1 MSNNYLIKD
10 KITYKNHIGCDLGTP
25 DGKCIRFS
33 DNRKHKPF
41 ITNIYK
47 ERLDKAIEY
56 IETRLESTEKCLE
69 YHMKQYNAVEVA
81 KYTRDYKL
89 YANILEMLEGEDK
102 DDNR

>member
-1 MSNNYLIKD
+1 MSNDYPIKD

-56 IETRLESTEKCLE
+56 ITSEESIDIFTTIESREQWL
-69 YHMKQYNAVEVA
+69 
-81 KYTRDYKL
+81 KL
-89 YANILEMLEGEDK
+89 NKKLLNILRGEK
-102 DDNR
+102 